1 MHRLLRPDGLD
12 LDSFQPHAS
21 STPPHDYSTMSP
33 SFSMM
38 SVPMVNPE
46 PAYIAASA
54 ASQIVTADYQNHYE
68 EMFAGNEHTT
78 GLETALVSPSSLS
91 LVNAFLDRLL
101 FNFLASAQSTGL
113 AALKP
118 AIVEVLKPRLAKE
131 AIDGA
136 EEELREFLEGGDDA
150 EFESH
155 RHRQE
160 QQDAWDLE
168 LVWKRTRLRCMVYT
182 RLGDMEEED
191 EEMYIAQEHLQDLST
206 SRRLS
211 RDFGIVSP
219 PVAIFL
225 TSILEYIGEMAL
237 GIAGEAAYKRMDQ
250 RLRMGKQKPTGPQRL
265 IVQEMDMEKVALSAT
280 LGRLWRSWR
289 KLLRSPRTSIS
300 RVLSR
305 DSGGY
310 KGLRSFSST
319 SGSRRSSV
327 TTSDGA
333 LYPGESDRT
342 LSVAEVLSGS
352 EPASIPLPFTDYDIA
367 EIEVPG
373 YCADA
378 VPRSRDAGHSNRA
391 YSMIFPPPSDNT
403 PSPQVTPRALPNLT
417 ERDDSHSNGQQK
429 RLRRHQRSNSLPIP
443 ISSIFISP
451 TERQEPAMESKA
463 DAERPEPIQATQS
476 PSPVPEDDLTPH
488 AENADI
494 TPKLS
499 NSMADRLAERAKPIS
514 PPITPFQG
522 SVLNAISKH
531 AARELTPP
539 NTSPEAEKS
548 SISQPASVTDQED
561 QMDEPK
567 PQDSARLLAVN
578 TDQQLEVQQTRY
590 SSASSSRDFYGT
602 GDVSPMEPTPVESGE
617 VSPIDPPGNE
627 HHSFL
632 TTQQVH
638 GQPLVTGNAHN
649 GAIDGDATRN
659 QSSEGVLMN
668 VENVLVSPRSMQGR
682 QRGMAGPTEDD
693 YAKEEKREAFVVL
706 GDVTADGSV
715 RNSDASTLSGK
726 DLQSDGTITITRAR
740 PTLVENPSPRTPLRE
755 FMDNKP
761 SPTDGSSPRAASQLQ
776 SSPRA
781 GRASVSS
788 SVHSHAKHSSTAS
801 KGSDL
806 RRQLPSVFTGAD
818 HDPAAVPQGSL
829 SSIRHRDTSI
839 SHSRSSESSNREIR
853 PTYVATTSAAS
864 PSSSKRR
871 GHLAS
876 TSSDNTAPPRSSS
889 GTSSSTQ
896 DEKQHKTG
904 AQLDDTQRSFERL
917 INSEETIQYTL
928 TPHSMREL
936 EVRFNSARNAILILN
951 DFLGF

>member
-1 MHRLLRPDGLD
+1 
-12 LDSFQPHAS
+12 
-21 STPPHDYSTMSP
+21 
-33 SFSMM
+33 MM
-38 SVPMVNPE
+38 SVPVVNPE

-191 EEMYIAQEHLQDLST
+191 EEMYVAQEHLQDLSA

-225 TSILEYIGEMAL
+225 TSILEYIGETAL

-250 RLRMGKQKPTGPQRL
+250 RLRMEKQKPIGPQRL
-265 IVQEMDMEKVALSAT
+265 IVQEMDMEKVALNVT

-327 TTSDGA
+327 ATSDGA
-333 LYPGESDRT
+333 LYPGEVDRT

-378 VPRSRDAGHSNRA
+378 VPRSRDTGHGSHSNRA
-391 YSMIFPPPSDNT
+391 YSMIFAPQPDNVPS
-403 PSPQVTPRALPNLT
+403 SQVTPRALPNLT
-417 ERDDSHSNGQQK
+417 EQDDSHFNGQQK
-429 RLRRHQRSNSLPIP
+429 RLKRHQRSNSLPIP
-443 ISSIFISP
+443 TTSGFISP
-451 TERQEPAMESKA
+451 TERQEQAMESKTNS
-463 DAERPEPIQATQS
+463 EQPEPIQATES
-476 PSPVPEDDLTPH
+476 HSPVPEDDLTPY

-539 NTSPEAEKS
+539 STSPEAEKPS
-548 SISQPASVTDQED
+548 VSQSASVTDQED
-561 QMDEPK
+561 QGVEPK
-567 PQDSARLLAVN
+567 LQDSARLLTAN
-578 TDQQLEVQQTRY
+578 TDQLHEAQQTRY

-617 VSPIDPPGNE
+617 VSPIDLPGNE
-627 HHSFL
+627 HHGFL
-632 TTQQVH
+632 LTQQVH
-638 GQPLVTGNAHN
+638 GQPLMAGNAHN
-649 GAIDGDATRN
+649 GAMDAKGTRN
-659 QSSEGVLMN
+659 DPSSNRVLTN
-668 VENVLVSPRSMQGR
+668 VENVLISPRSMQGR

-726 DLQSDGTITITRAR
+726 DLQPDGTITITRVR

-755 FMDNKP
+755 VMENIP
-761 SPTDGSSPRAASQLQ
+761 SPTDGSSPRTASHLQ

-781 GRASVSS
+781 GGTSVSS
-788 SVHSHAKHSSTAS
+788 SVHSHVKHSSTGS

-839 SHSRSSESSNREIR
+839 SHSRSSESSSREIR

-864 PSSSKRR
+864 PSSSKRK

-876 TSSDNTAPPRSSS
+876 PSSDNTGPPRSSS

-896 DEKQHKTG
+896 DEKHHKTG
-904 AQLDDTQRSFERL
+904 AELDDTQRSFERL

-936 EVRFNSARNAILILN
+936 EVRFSILCVM
-951 DFLGF
+951 